1 MCLSKLRNVINI
13 DMYMVNTQ
21 NRMISMKYLF
31 TFGEKFEDIKM
42 GNKLCYFNLYSYF
55 LDPRSSVWIVGFIMV
70 CTFFFVT
77 KTLNFGH
84 CIVCRLIYGF

>member
-42 GNKLCYFNLYSYF
+42 GNKLCYFNLVYIC
-55 LDPRSSVWIVGFIMV
+55 L
-70 CTFFFVT
+70 
-77 KTLNFGH
+77 
-84 CIVCRLIYGF
+84 